1 VRTTFGTRREVIQDV
16 CSLIYRSRV
25 VICDFSGRNPN
36 VFYEAGIAH
45 TLGKVVI
52 PIVQNAE
59 DIPFDLRHIRFI
71 RYLNNNEGRQVLADA
86 ITEKLRSIV
95 GR

>member
-1 VRTTFGTRREVIQDV
+1 
-16 CSLIYRSRV
+16 
-25 VICDFSGRNPN
+25 
-36 VFYEAGIAH
+36 
-45 TLGKVVI
+45 
-52 PIVQNAE
+52 VQNAE